1 MFGPLSLDLYLPAL
15 PQLADDLGTS
25 ASAAQLSITACLV
38 GLALGQLVAGPL
50 SDRLGRRRPLMVGLL
65 AYLLASVACALAPSV
80 MVLVVLRLIQGLGG
94 AAGIVISRAIAR
106 DLYSGRQLMIFFS
119 RLLLIAGL
127 APVIAPIL
135 GGQLSRIMSWRGIFG
150 VLAVFGA
157 VLLLAGWFG
166 LRETLPPERRIVGGF
181 RRTLHGYNTLVH
193 DRFFV
198 GCALSSGLAGAS
210 MFAYIAGS
218 TFVLQRIYGMSPQ
231 GFSLVFGCISL
242 GLVAAAQGGARLALL
257 WPLTRVLALGLTIDN
272 RSDDSNHIGR
282 SVQWRPEPGR
292 GDRRS
297 ARHRDGIGLHCW
309 PARAG
314 RIPVHLVIPAN
325 AVGYLL
331 GIAVLVVASQLGRQL
346 GYVVS
351 HLSEINLA
359 TVIMS
364 AGMLVVLFVGG
375 RLLPRLPWTLIA
387 MLLAAGIAAFGH
399 LERYG
404 IELVGPIPA
413 GWPKLS
419 SPPGTKVPMIND
431 Q

>member
-1 MFGPLSLDLYLPAL
+1 MHAPDTARPPAYTVVVLGLLTMFGPLSLDLYLPAL

-25 ASAAQLSITACLV
+25 TSAAQLSITACLV

-50 SDRLGRRRPLMVGLL
+50 SDRLGRRRPLIVGLS
-65 AYLLASVACALAPSV
+65 AYLVASVACALAPSV
-80 MVLVVLRLIQGLGG
+80 TVLVVLRFIQGLGG

-106 DLYSGRQLMIFFS
+106 DLYSGRALMIFFS

-150 VLAVFGA
+150 VLAGFGA

-166 LRETLPPERRIVGGF
+166 LRETLPPERRVVGGF

-231 GFSLVFGCISL
+231 GFSLIFGGISF
-242 GLVAAAQGGARLALL
+242 GLVAAAQGGARLALI
-257 WPLTRVLALGLTIDN
+257 WPLTRVMALGLAINLTGATALLVTVVTGLPLGAL
-272 RSDDSNHIGR
+272 IGAL
-282 SVQWRPEPGR
+282 VVMVC
-292 GDRRS
+292 
-297 ARHRDGIGLHCW
+297 AVGLIF
-309 PARAG
+309 PT
-314 RIPVHLVIPAN
+314 AN
-325 AVGYLL
+325 ALAMADYPDLAGTASSLQGLSQFLFGAIAAPLVGIAGEQTALPL
-331 GIAVLVVASQLGRQL
+331 GIVTTSVSLCAMAS
-346 GYVVS
+346 
-351 HLSEINLA
+351 
-359 TVIMS
+359 
-364 AGMLVVLFVGG
+364 FVG
-375 RLLPRLPWTLIA
+375 LVLPVVRA
-387 MLLAAGIAAFGH
+387 
-399 LERYG
+399 R
-404 IELVGPIPA
+404 V
-413 GWPKLS
+413 K
-419 SPPGTKVPMIND
+419 D